1 MQDSVVVNTGYW
13 AIVIVGVFFL
23 PCPSHKL
30 SPREILQ
37 QLEALVRQYV
47 EVEVEVVIKK
57 AGKLKLELKLLTS
70 KLYKVKVE
78 VKDDDLNSRQS
89 WKVAT

>member
-1 MQDSVVVNTGYW
+1 
-13 AIVIVGVFFL
+13 
-23 PCPSHKL
+23 L

-37 QLEALVRQYV
+37 QLEALIRQYV

-89 WKVAT
+89 WKVATSESLKI